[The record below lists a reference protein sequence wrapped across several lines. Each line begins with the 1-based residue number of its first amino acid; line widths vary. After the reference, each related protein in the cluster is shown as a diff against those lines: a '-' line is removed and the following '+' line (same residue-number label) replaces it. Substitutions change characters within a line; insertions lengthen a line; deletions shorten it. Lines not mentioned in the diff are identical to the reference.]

1 MLGSEHRAY
10 PNAKL
15 VNALHSKAG
24 NMLALKL
31 KNCKVSSEI
40 YTKRAD
46 AEGQPVFQIRII
58 ITANEPDQQE
68 T

>member
-1 MLGSEHRAY
+1 
-10 PNAKL
+10 
-15 VNALHSKAG
+15 
-24 NMLALKL
+24 MLALKL

-40 YTKRAD
+40 YTKRTD